1 MALMTTEQIKTYL
14 KITDTTYDADI
25 ALYEPIAEAKVN
37 EYVGCVIE
45 TLGVGYYPDYSRLV
59 WTLIQ
64 EGTTEASTSGDV
76 TAESFDGASFSYGDK
91 TGKEV
96 AETSTEALYK
106 FKPLTQRW
114 Q

>member
-14 KITDTTYDADI
+14 KITDNTYDADI
-25 ALYEPIAEAKVN
+25 ALYEPVAEAKVN
-37 EYVGCVIE
+37 CYIGWTIE
-45 TLGVGYYPDYSRLV
+45 TLGIEYYPDYSRLV

-76 TAESFDGASFSYGDK
+76 KSESFDGASFSYGDK

-96 AETSTEALYK
+96 AGTSIEALYK
-106 FKPLTQRW
+106 FKPLIQRW